1 MKCQKKNNLSLL
13 ATKLIKKYLMLV
25 IIIIESD
32 TDDVFES
39 ICRTMILNILNS
51 LRNVLDRM
59 IDSVMDHTVNT
70 LKYKP

>member
-39 ICRTMILNILNS
+39 ICRTMISNILNS

>member
-1 MKCQKKNNLSLL
+1 
-13 ATKLIKKYLMLV
+13 MLV

-39 ICRTMILNILNS
+39 ICRTMISNILNS